1 MDLGLRDATAVVT
14 GGSSGMGRAAAESL
28 ADDGARVAVFAR
40 RKAELDEAVAAL
52 RKRGS
57 PDRVGLSVDVTD
69 GAAIEAALAELGARW
84 GALNILVNT
93 IGPGDMGTIDTL
105 SDEGW

>member
-14 GGSSGMGRAAAESL
+14 GGSSGMGRAAAECL

-40 RKAELDEAVAAL
+40 RQAELDETVSAL

-57 PDRVGLSVDVTD
+57 PDPVGLSVDVTD
-69 GAAIEAALAELGARW
+69 AAAITGCSCSRTT
-84 GALNILVNT
+84 GSRRSTTPVT
-93 IGPGDMGTIDTL
+93 R
-105 SDEGW
+105 SR